1 MTWTEQ
7 ALRRAAGMNQKTT
20 IDLLIESVNEQNK
33 LYYMRVVDMNQ

>member
-7 ALRRAAGMNQKTT
+7 ALWRAADMNQKTT
-20 IDLLIESVNEQNK
+20 IDLLIKSVNEQNK